1 MQQLTMDASYCNFLG
16 RTSGEIIFKR
26 KYRKCRLFQKGYL
39 LIIIAI
45 CDLICIED
53 TGGCGG
59 KRIRTLGKTTKFG
72 LGKRSLAPRRTTSIV
87 RA

>member
-1 MQQLTMDASYCNFLG
+1 MDASYCIFLG
-16 RTSGEIIFKR
+16 RTNYFQGYFK
-26 KYRKCRLFQKGYL
+26 KDTS
-39 LIIIAI
+39 IIIAI

-59 KRIRTLGKTTKFG
+59 KRIHTLGKTTKFG